1 MCCDGCSPF
10 TVLDSVWRATTAA
23 NYLSVWVLSC
33 LRDVLVTNVRIVAP
47 VSQLFM
53 LQLCHSFM
61 SVRCFQQKKEKKG
74 GKNEGRERDRLR
86 EAGLSSDI
94 LSGCPGYC
102 ALGETTPVIAI
113 TLAGRA
119 AHTHTRWT
127 KTASGRHMHSS
138 IRLNSYVNSQKKC
151 RFADVFRKIVPLYFP
166 SLFCS
171 LTLLIKSAAQNKDGT
186 FTLVL
191 IHLMVFKSLPLS
203 PVIVRLFTPANPHP
217 AFMHIHKQTHG
228 LAQG

>member
-1 MCCDGCSPF
+1 MY
-10 TVLDSVWRATTAA
+10 VLW
-23 NYLSVWVLSC
+23 
-33 LRDVLVTNVRIVAP
+33 P
-47 VSQLFM
+47 Q
-53 LQLCHSFM
+53 CHSFSCSG
-61 SVRCFQQKKEKKG
+61 SVTRSCQCIAFSKKKKKE

-119 AHTHTRWT
+119 AHTQLHTHTHIRWT

-138 IRLNSYVNSQKKC
+138 IPLNSYVNSQKKC
-151 RFADVFRKIVPLYFP
+151 RFAGVFRKIVPLYFP
-166 SLFCS
+166 SLFCF
-171 LTLLIKSAAQNKDGT
+171 LTLLIKSAAQNKDST

-191 IHLMVFKSLPLS
+191 IRLMVFKSLPLS
-203 PVIVRLFTPANPHP
+203 LVIVRLFAPHQP
-217 AFMHIHKQTHG
+217 PPRIYAHT
-228 LAQG
+228 

>member
-1 MCCDGCSPF
+1 MY
-10 TVLDSVWRATTAA
+10 VLW
-23 NYLSVWVLSC
+23 
-33 LRDVLVTNVRIVAP
+33 P
-47 VSQLFM
+47 Q
-53 LQLCHSFM
+53 CHSFSCSG
-61 SVRCFQQKKEKKG
+61 SVTRSCQCIAFSEKKKRKKKE
-74 GKNEGRERDRLR
+74 GKNEGGERNRLR

-119 AHTHTRWT
+119 ARAHTHTRTRTCWT

-166 SLFCS
+166 WLFCF
-171 LTLLIKSAAQNKDGT
+171 LALLIKSAAQNKDST

-203 PVIVRLFTPANPHP
+203 LVIVRLFAAPPPRIYAHTSTNTRACARINFGICTHVRTQSCSCSRLPTPSEHN
-217 AFMHIHKQTHG
+217 
-228 LAQG
+228 